1 MKLVIGNDRAA
12 LDLKNHIKKYLEQTR
27 NIEIIDVGINENNDE
42 TFYPKVAKKVVD
54 VIKEEGNNVENGI
67 LICGTGIG
75 MALSAN
81 KFKGIR
87 AAVCHDIYSAERA
100 KKSNNTNI
108 MTMGARVVGFVLAQK
123 IVDMWLDSEFKGGR
137 SAPKVAIIDEFEEE
151 NFSRKR

>member
-1 MKLVIGNDRAA
+1 MKLVIGCDDAA
-12 LDLKNHIKKYLEQTR
+12 LSLKNIIKDYLKSTR
-27 NIEIIDVGINENNDE
+27 NIEFIDVGILSEDDKE
-42 TFYPKVAKKVVD
+42 LYPRIAEKAVKVMCDKS
-54 VIKEEGNNVENGI
+54 NNVDYGI

-108 MTMGARVVGFVLAQK
+108 ITMGARVIGPETAK
-123 IVDMWLDSEFKGGR
+123 KMVDTWLDSQFTGGG
-137 SAPKVAIIDEFEEE
+137 STSKIAVIEQFEKE
-151 NFSRKR
+151 NFK